1 MAGSIM
7 AGWKA
12 PAARLE
18 RLGTAGAACAWLES
32 LGHGW
37 SRLGTARAAWAG
49 RRGTSGGEA
58 HVRARRGGDAP
69 PPARAAPARAA
80 SPGCGPPALA
90 GRRARA
96 DPAGCPR
103 L

>member
-37 SRLGTARAAWAG
+37 SRLGTARAAWPG

-58 HVRARRGGDAP
+58 HVRARRGGDAAR
-69 PPARAAPARAA
+69 PAREAPARPAVRA
-80 SPGCGPPALA
+80 GGPPALA
-90 GRRARA
+90 GRRAGA
-96 DPAGCPR
+96 APAGGR
-103 L
+103 H